1 MPWQKFEPIA
11 VRLKRDC
18 WAEFTLR
25 FSRCSRLPR
34 LEFTLRFPRLPR
46 FARFALARG
55 LSRCSREVTLRFAR
69 LTPVKWPIRF
79 FTEYRHSSMQWNDL
93 SAKRGIGR
101 YLGLRNLMYTAS
113 K

>member
-34 LEFTLRFPRLPR
+34 LEVTLRFPRLPT

-69 LTPVKWPIRF
+69 LTPGKCLIKF
-79 FTEYRHSSMQWNDL
+79 FLTEYRHSSMFAP
-93 SAKRGIGR
+93 AKDV
-101 YLGLRNLMYTAS
+101 LRFLT
-113 K
+113 